1 MGDYQGIISMCY
13 WDYLSIL
20 NTMKLKNQRASGEEI
35 IHEKVPESNKDM
47 IKRLKE
53 L

>member
-1 MGDYQGIISMCY
+1 MCY
-13 WDYLSIL
+13 WNYLSVL
-20 NTMKLKNQRASGEEI
+20 STMKLKNQRASGKEI

>member
-1 MGDYQGIISMCY
+1 MCY
-13 WDYLSIL
+13 WDYLSVL
-20 NTMKLKNQRASGEEI
+20 KTWNLKNQRNSGEEV
-35 IHEKVPESNKDM
+35 IHDKVPQSNKDM